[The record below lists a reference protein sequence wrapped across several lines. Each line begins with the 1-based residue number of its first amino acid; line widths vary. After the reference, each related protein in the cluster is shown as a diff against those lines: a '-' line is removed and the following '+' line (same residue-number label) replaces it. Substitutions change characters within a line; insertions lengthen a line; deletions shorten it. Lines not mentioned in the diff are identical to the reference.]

1 MSSSNERLA
10 RYAELL
16 IDRCVG
22 VQPGWQV
29 LVRAQPLARP
39 LVEEVMRQLAR
50 RGAYALLRLSYEP
63 GAFNAAWMKEAPE
76 ELLRE
81 PSDIERYEL
90 ENIDCFLAILAPE
103 NTHELMAIPQERAAM
118 RQQAILPLIEPFRT
132 QKKKWV
138 GCYYPTNAVA
148 QDAGMTLAELEE
160 FLYGAVLI
168 DWDALEREM
177 TRIKER
183 FDAADEA
190 RIVGDGT
197 DLRMSLAGR
206 EGRVSGADANM
217 PSGEVFY
224 SPVEDS
230 AEGEISFSEYPACY
244 LGRHVYGVRLRFSG
258 GRVVEASSQTEEE
271 FLLGVLDTDEGAR
284 VLGELGIGCNPGIQR
299 HMRNTLF
306 DEKIEG
312 TVHVAVGSG
321 FPFIG
326 GKNVSAVHWDM
337 VKELRRG
344 GRIELDGEVVQQDG
358 RWLF

>member
-1 MSSSNERLA
+1 MSSPDGRLE

-16 IDRCVG
+16 VDHCIG

-29 LVRAQPLARP
+29 LVRAQPLGRP
-39 LVEEVMRQLAR
+39 LVEEVLRQIAR
-50 RGAYALLRLSYEP
+50 RGAYALLRLNYEP
-63 GAFNAAWMKEAPE
+63 SAMSAAWVNEAPE
-76 ELLRE
+76 ELLRAV
-81 PSDIERYEL
+81 SDIERHEL
-90 ENIDCFLAILAPE
+90 ENIDCFVVILAPE
-103 NTHELMAIPQERAAM
+103 NTHDLAAIPQERLAL
-118 RQQAILPLIEPFRT
+118 RQQATLPLMEPFRT

-148 QDAGMTLAELEE
+148 QDAGMTLRELEE

-168 DWDALEREM
+168 DWDALEHEM
-177 TRIKER
+177 TAIKER
-183 FDAADEA
+183 FDGAEEV
-190 RIVGDGT
+190 RILGEGT

-230 AEGEISFSEYPACY
+230 AEGEISFTEYPACY
-244 LGRHVYGVRLRFSG
+244 LGRHVYGVRLRFG
-258 GRVVEASSQTEEE
+258 GGKVVEASSQTEEE
-271 FLLGVLDTDEGAR
+271 FLLGVLDTDEGSR

-312 TVHVAVGSG
+312 TAHIAVGAG

-326 GKNVSAVHWDM
+326 GKNVSVVHWDM
-337 VKELRRG
+337 VKDLRRG
-344 GRIELDGEVVQQDG
+344 GRIEVDGEVVQEDG
-358 RWLF
+358 RWLA